1 MSNIKDL
8 CSEVD
13 DTYSYINN
21 RIRRLSILTMAINKT
36 ADRYAG
42 ESDNFISS
50 IRPLIDDIDGAID
63 QLKDQYNKYCLKS

>member
-1 MSNIKDL
+1 MPNIEDL
-8 CSEVD
+8 CSDVD
-13 DTYSYINN
+13 DTYTYINN

-36 ADRYAG
+36 ADKYAG

-50 IRPLIDDIDGAID
+50 IRPLIDNIDAAID